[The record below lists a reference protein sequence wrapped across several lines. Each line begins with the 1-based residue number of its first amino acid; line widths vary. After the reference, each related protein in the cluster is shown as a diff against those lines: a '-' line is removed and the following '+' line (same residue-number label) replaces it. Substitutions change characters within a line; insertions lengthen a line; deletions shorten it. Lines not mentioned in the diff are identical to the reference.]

1 MKKFFVVSL
10 ILSLILLTAIIKNST
25 KRIDEEIFSTKEN
38 LRDLKKDFE
47 IIKLEYEYLSSAE
60 KLLELHEQY
69 FDNKLIGKKIN
80 EIKIIR
86 KNSNK
91 TEIDQLKF
99 KNNE

>member
-60 KLLELHEQY
+60 KLLEFQVLY
-69 FDNKLIGKKIN
+69 FDDELVKKDIQNIRIVDTSKNELEIKQFKLIN
-80 EIKIIR
+80 E
-86 KNSNK
+86 
-91 TEIDQLKF
+91 
-99 KNNE
+99 